1 MEQQE
6 KHQKELQEREKQ
18 YDNLLT
24 EALEK
29 VKGKYMEKL
38 KQELEDTNNTFRT
51 QQEAQQAQIEELNK
65 QLEAYKR
72 RPVPVPRERSSINAS
87 KTIYPGDKLKTLKK
101 DIFEFVP
108 GTVNLQ
114 RGGAVDN
121 TSIDWSEPVIKP
133 KHVTFAT
140 STPMKPTAEDTKD
153 EILALPLDSVAA
165 SSAILRQPSSTV
177 DQSTINV
184 LSELRKIKEP
194 RLQKLKGGTTSSAQL
209 FFSGWLKE
217 VRNTIQDRDLSDTE
231 GIQLIREFTE
241 SKARQEVDFYM
252 DTNPNQT
259 VGGLVEHL
267 SMAFSSG
274 EDEASI
280 KSEFYSRKQMARE
293 SEEDFAEALQL
304 LACKILI
311 VNNKFQSEVN
321 TALVNQFASG
331 LQDDIIRPLARD
343 LVRRQQDIPFIKF
356 RAEVA
361 NLSGSRQKKST
372 VKVASNRVEEE
383 EEDQRPTKRA
393 KTEDIQL
400 SQQIKALMETNK
412 NLASQIEH
420 FTTVTTHQVQ
430 GATAQAVGFQ
440 QKSYQQKGGGRDQSH
455 VDPTGKPKDGNTYL
469 GKYQEPIPTKG
480 LDGNLNVAENCNY
493 CKNPGHLLENCKKLN
508 DRVKKGLAKPVH
520 QTQKTSGK

>member
-29 VKGKYMEKL
+29 VKGKYVEK
-38 KQELEDTNNTFRT
+38 LEDTNNTFRI
-51 QQEAQQAQIEELNK
+51 QQEAQQVQIEELNK

-87 KTIYPGDKLKTLKK
+87 KNINPGDKLRTLKK

-140 STPMKPTAEDTKD
+140 STPMKPTAEDTKE
-153 EILALPLDSVAA
+153 EILALPLDSVVA
-165 SSAILRQPSSTV
+165 SSAIPRQPSSTV
-177 DQSTINV
+177 DHSTINV

-217 VRNTIQDRDLSDTE
+217 VKNTIQDRDLSDTE

-259 VGGLVEHL
+259 VEGLVEHL

-280 KSEFYSRKQMARE
+280 KSEFYSRKQLARE

-304 LACKILI
+304 LARKILI
-311 VNNKFQSEVN
+311 VNKKFQSEVN

-331 LQDDIIRPLARD
+331 LRDDIIRPLARD
-343 LVRRQQDIPFIKF
+343 LVRRQQDISFIKF

-361 NLSGSRQKKST
+361 NLSGSRQKKGT
-372 VKVASNRVEEE
+372 VKVASNRVEE

-430 GATAQAVGFQ
+430 GATTQAVGFQ
-440 QKSYQQKGGGRDQSH
+440 QKSYQQKGGGRGQPH
-455 VDPTGKPKDGNTYL
+455 VDPTGKSKDGNTYL

-493 CKNPGHLLENCKKLN
+493 CKNPGHLLENCKKLD
-508 DRVKKGLAKPVH
+508 DRVKRGLAKPVH